1 MDFSWQL
8 RGALEP
14 RMVECWWV
22 EWHFVAIATFDIG
35 HSWKETYES
44 VYAWLKENAQ
54 SKRISNDHWIRNY
67 ETPIVG
73 KGQKTTLCRRIA
85 SLFHYIRAK
94 VKKNNILNLWR
105 KKKKGEREKSRRE
118 KRQIR
123 VWAGRW
129 KLRWVLRS
137 KDH

>member
-14 RMVECWWV
+14 RMVECGWV

-35 HSWKETYES
+35 HSWKETYEC

-94 VKKNNILNLWR
+94 VKKKIIYWIYEGR
-105 KKKKGEREKSRRE
+105 KKRRKGKKQ
-118 KRQIR
+118 KRKKANSS
-123 VWAGRW
+123 VGR
-129 KLRWVLRS
+129 KMKIKMSVEV
-137 KDH
+137 